1 MISSVASVLKDQKIS
16 SSDDLIDLTRNGLQA
31 KYVSTVMEY
40 TGMSNKELADVLPF
54 SERQLVRYTADKF
67 LNPEITERLLQ
78 LIELH
83 ADGYDLFNIPS
94 EFQRWLRTENLA
106 LDHKHP
112 ITYLDTAYGI
122 RLIKAI
128 LGRIRHGV
136 FS

>member
-1 MISSVASVLKDQKIS
+1 MVNAVATVLKDQKIS
-16 SSDDLIDLTRNGLQA
+16 SSDDLVDITRNGLQA
-31 KYVSTVMEY
+31 KYVGTVMEY
-40 TGMSNKELADVLPF
+40 TGMNNKELADALPI
-54 SERQLVRYTADKF
+54 SERQLIRYASDK
-67 LNPEITERLLQ
+67 LLKPEVTERLLQ

-83 ADGYDLFNIPS
+83 ADGYDLFNVES

-106 LDHKHP
+106 LDGKHP